1 MVRMLIVAYCYGI
14 RFERRLCW
22 VSLALSGIAVACI
35 GLLSRRSLK
44 LKANDVWH
52 GPPTSALAS

>member
-22 VSLALSGIAVACI
+22 VSLALSGQ
-35 GLLSRRSLK
+35 S
-44 LKANDVWH
+44 H
-52 GPPTSALAS
+52 ASGCFLGDP